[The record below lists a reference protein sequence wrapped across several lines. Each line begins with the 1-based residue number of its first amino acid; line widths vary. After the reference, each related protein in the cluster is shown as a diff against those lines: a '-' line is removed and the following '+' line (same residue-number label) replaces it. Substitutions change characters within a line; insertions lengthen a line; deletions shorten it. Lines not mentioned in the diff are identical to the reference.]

1 MSSIAYGRRGRSIS
15 TEALY
20 ALRLAARLSLRDS
33 LTVYPPRLYLSTTV
47 PRALLQVGFLTY
59 LGYYA
64 AGPAGRTFAFIGACL
79 HVILV
84 GTVVRGP
91 DVLLDDRL
99 QGTLHRLQLGIL
111 SVSAVALAR
120 WWVFVAE
127 GVAEALLAAAV
138 VGPLVGEGGIAIKLF
153 VAAPLV
159 LLVAITTT
167 GLGLAVAA
175 LSLTRRADVLLT
187 NLVSY
192 AAAVACGVVAPL
204 SALGP
209 LQGVAHLLPLTNGLL
224 AVRDVTAGKAW
235 LADAGW
241 EVAVG
246 AAWLVLAVALLE
258 RQLRR
263 MRRLGTAE
271 RL

>member
-1 MSSIAYGRRGRSIS
+1 VFSSACGRRGRSIS
-15 TEALY
+15 TERIY
-20 ALRLAARLSLRDS
+20 ALRLAAQLSLRDS
-33 LTVYPPRLYLSTTV
+33 LAVYPPRIYLATTV
-47 PRALLQVGFLTY
+47 PRALLQVAFLTY

-64 AGPAGRTFAFIGACL
+64 GGSAGRSFAFVGACV
-79 HVILV
+79 HVTLV

-91 DVLLDDRL
+91 DALLDDRL
-99 QGTLHRLQLGIL
+99 QGTLDRLQLGVL
-111 SVSAVALAR
+111 PVSGVALAR

-138 VGPLVGEGGIAIKLF
+138 VGPLVGEGGTASKLLA
-153 VAAPLV
+153 AAPLV
-159 LLVAITTT
+159 LLVAISTT

-175 LSLTRRADVLLT
+175 LSLTRRVDVLLT

-209 LQGVAHLLPLTNGLL
+209 LEGGAHLLPLTNGLL
-224 AVRDVTAGKAW
+224 AVRHVAEGKPW

-241 EVAVG
+241 EAAVG
-246 AAWLVLAVALLE
+246 AAWLALAAALVE
-258 RQLRR
+258 TQLRR
-263 MRRLGTAE
+263 VRRSGTAE

>member
-1 MSSIAYGRRGRSIS
+1 M
-15 TEALY
+15 
-20 ALRLAARLSLRDS
+20 RDS
-33 LTVYPPRLYLSTTV
+33 LAVYPPRIYLSTTV

-64 AGPAGRTFAFIGACL
+64 GGSAGRSFAFVGACV
-79 HVILV
+79 HVTLV

-91 DVLLDDRL
+91 DALLDDRL
-99 QGTLHRLQLGIL
+99 QGTLHRLELGIV

-120 WWVFVAE
+120 WWVFIAE

-138 VGPLVGEGGIAIKLF
+138 VGPLVGEGGTALKLL

-187 NLVSY
+187 NLASY
-192 AAAVACGVVAPL
+192 VAVVACGVVAPV

-209 LQGVAHLLPLTNGLL
+209 LDGAAHLLPLTNGLL
-224 AVRDVTAGKAW
+224 AVRDVAAGKPW

-241 EVAVG
+241 EAAVG
-246 AAWLVLAVALLE
+246 GTWLALAVTLLE

-263 MRRLGTAE
+263 IRRTGTAE